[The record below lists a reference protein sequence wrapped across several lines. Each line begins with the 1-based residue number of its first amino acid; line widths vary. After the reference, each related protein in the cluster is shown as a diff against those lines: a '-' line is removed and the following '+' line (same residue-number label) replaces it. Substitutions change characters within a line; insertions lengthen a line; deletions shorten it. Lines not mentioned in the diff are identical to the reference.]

1 MIIILLSLKAL
12 LETRGGMPS
21 IQHPDQMPCDNVR
34 FRKSGSCSMSI
45 RIVCQDG
52 SEVMVPNM
60 FREKMSLFQNP
71 DIIRDGSYNLQ
82 CRASVRSLNLLLR
95 RVYDESAQVEITAN
109 NVDELRAL
117 AQELGF
123 TGIDQELRAFVTGGA
138 QEEESDM
145 RRELLELRERT
156 VRQDRVVMEMH
167 RQLNELVRERR
178 TTQQTLQQFRSLEE
192 RLRTVERAYEEQ
204 TRRNEDLTRE
214 IAQLKE
220 TMRGQTMQID
230 TLSGKEFLFDGV
242 SPWNGVISYLTRKYG
257 GNVNDRGVVKVF
269 GSEAARMDYTRY
281 HPKNVADLT
290 DMNSYFLS
298 DDAPEP
304 WVGYNFQELR
314 VIPTSYS
321 VTYIEPIFG
330 RPRLPALQ
338 FQVSNDLKSW
348 RTLDSRDRKELKRQP
363 PNFRIC
369 PVPTERFQYVRIKV
383 PARVG
388 NCQICI
394 TAFEVYGTL
403 FEP

>member
-1 MIIILLSLKAL
+1 
-12 LETRGGMPS
+12 
-21 IQHPDQMPCDNVR
+21 
-34 FRKSGSCSMSI
+34 MSI

-60 FREKMSLFQNP
+60 FREKISLFQNP

-82 CRASVRSLNLLLR
+82 CRASVRTLNLLLS

-117 AQELGF
+117 TQELGF

-214 IAQLKE
+214 IAQLQE
-220 TMRGQTMQID
+220 TMRGQTMQIE

-242 SPWNGVISYLTRKYG
+242 NPLDGVISYLTRKYG
-257 GNVNDRGVVKVF
+257 GNVNDRGVVKVI
-269 GSEAARMDYTRY
+269 GSEAETMNSARG

-290 DMNSYFLS
+290 DMKSYFLFQ
-298 DDAPEP
+298 DTLEP
-304 WVGYNFQELR
+304 WIGYNFQELR

-321 VTYIEPIFG
+321 VAHTGPFLSWLL
-330 RPRLPALQ
+330 LPALE

-348 RTLDSRDRKELKRQP
+348 RTLDHRDRKELLRHQ
-363 PNFRIC
+363 NFRIC

-383 PARVG
+383 PAGDSKVFIRV
-388 NCQICI
+388 